1 MNSTPL
7 WNRLRTAAKAV
18 PADDDV
24 PPGFERRVM
33 ARILATSRPD
43 PWAWWAEALW
53 QGALASV
60 VLAAVLSATTWW
72 PPTGSES
79 GVDFSD
85 DLEQTILAP
94 VGELE
99 TGW

>member
-7 WNRLRTAAKAV
+7 WKKLRAAAKAIPV
-18 PADDDV
+18 DDSV

-33 ARILATSRPD
+33 ARMRAASRLD
-43 PWAWWAEALW
+43 AWAWWAESLW
-53 QGALASV
+53 RGALASV
-60 VLAAVLSATTWW
+60 VLAAVVSATTWW
-72 PPTGSES
+72 PATGSEL
-79 GVDFSD
+79 GMDFYD

-94 VGELE
+94 GGELE